1 MPENKC
7 HQCGAPLDSDSVFCQ
22 ECGAKAVNPVV
33 EQETQVPS
41 SGAYQEPQAQQ
52 EYIQQPNQE
61 QQYQQPYQE
70 QQYSQQYAQQP
81 YQEQQYPQQY
91 AQQPYPEQQYPQQ
104 YAQQPYQEQQY
115 PQQQYAQQPYQEQ
128 QYQQQPYQEP
138 KAPKKR
144 RWWIPVVIVLLAA
157 AIGFGIWFFFFRGK
171 SFASDAEAWHA
182 AEEEAFN
189 SKDSLFGSWRSSA
202 NKYIEAGKLGSGM
215 ELSLILNQIPDISE
229 SPEAAAIIEAVK
241 NINIKV
247 EAKMD
252 FEQDAPQL
260 SFFTALAKKDAE
272 ADAVSLNVYTVGE
285 DIVVSIPELL
295 DKPLVL
301 SKETLEEMTGE
312 DDIDQ
317 IFGSFDN
324 LQEQLSIISDEKFEV
339 IFADLREIF
348 YKYSGDPERIKD
360 SPLTV
365 GSITDKLDLFVAT
378 IPAEKFPDFA
388 KEILTYVRN
397 NQDIRDFITGI
408 GGSIADLYD
417 MTNLNSFD
425 EVIDDLI
432 EELDLIPEY
441 YQIEL
446 RRQLYVDSKNKP
458 QADSFTIINHSEGE
472 EIHYESLLA
481 KDGDKGA
488 YSLKFALPDDNSI
501 EYASEFTEKGDL
513 STGNFQIVVTEDG
526 VRNSD
531 VNISGSFTDFGL
543 DTKDDNFYLVGDL
556 ILTAASEDLSNAPVE
571 VSYNGSVK
579 KIGGV
584 DHLLATVQIKADIYG
599 SPLDIGLSTDTYV
612 IAEKDIKFE
621 PQLPADY
628 IDLSDE
634 EALSNLMFD
643 ESLLYKLMEVFSNLG
658 IDPSNFMD

>member
-7 HQCGAPLDSDSVFCQ
+7 HQCGASLDSDSVFCQ

-33 EQETQVPS
+33 EQETQAPS
-41 SGAYQEPQAQQ
+41 FGAYQEPQAQQ
-52 EYIQQPNQE
+52 EYIQPPYQEQQYPQQQYQQPYQE

-70 QQYSQQYAQQP
+70 QQY
-81 YQEQQYPQQY
+81 
-91 AQQPYPEQQYPQQ
+91 
-104 YAQQPYQEQQY
+104 
-115 PQQQYAQQPYQEQ
+115 QQPYQEQ
-128 QYQQQPYQEP
+128 QYQQPYQEQQYQQPYQEQQYAQQPYQEP
-138 KAPKKR
+138 KLPKKW

-157 AIGFGIWFFFFRGK
+157 AIAFGVWFFFFRGN

-182 AEEEAFN
+182 AEEEVFN

-215 ELSLILNQIPDISE
+215 ELSLILNQIPDMSE
-229 SPEAAAIIEAVK
+229 FSEGAAIIEAVK
-241 NINIKV
+241 NINIKI

-252 FEQDAPQL
+252 FDQDAPQL

-301 SKETLEEMTGE
+301 TKETLEQMTGE
-312 DDIDQ
+312 DGVDQ
-317 IFGSFDN
+317 VFGSFDN
-324 LQEQLSIISDEKFEV
+324 LQEQLSIISDEKFEA

-365 GSITDKLDLFVAT
+365 GSITEKLDLFVAT

-388 KEILTYVRN
+388 KEILTYVRD

-408 GGSIADLYD
+408 GGSISDLYD

-425 EVIDDLI
+425 EGIDDLI
-432 EELDLIPEY
+432 EELDLIPEH

-472 EIHYESLLA
+472 EIHYESHLA

-501 EYASEFTEKGDL
+501 EFASEFTEKGDL
-513 STGNFQIVVTEDG
+513 STGNFKIIIFEDG

-531 VNISGSFTDFGL
+531 VDLSGTFTDFGL

-556 ILTAASEDLSNAPVE
+556 ILTVASEDLSNAPVE
-571 VSYNGSVK
+571 ISYSGSVE

-584 DHLLATVQIKADIYG
+584 NHLLATVQIKADIYG
-599 SPLDIGLSTDTYV
+599 SPLDIGLRTDTYA

-621 PQLPADY
+621 TQLPADY

-643 ESLLYKLMEVFSNLG
+643 QSLLYKLMEILSNLG
-658 IDPSNFMD
+658 IDPSDFMN